1 MPKLN
6 YLKKKESIFLKN
18 LSFLSEF
25 YLILEFLSVGL
36 DFEMILIIVFKT
48 YLYFLYNCFKEIKA
62 DVINKLN
69 FLKMKKI
76 VLSMITIL
84 TIGFYAVA
92 QDLSPYFKV
101 GESTETI
108 DVLSGK
114 IVSVLEKNGF
124 TILGNYNPSEKATLK
139 IVAFT
144 RTDIKEKVVKVKD
157 RGALAAVFKIGL
169 EKSAGKVIISYTNPE
184 YLLRA
189 YLMNN
194 YELYRNTFIKF
205 SEDLKNTLL
214 AFGDEFVPF
223 GGSVKADKLKKY
235 HYKIMMPYFTDP
247 IELATYDSF
256 EQGLI
261 KIQNNLSI
269 NKGATKMVYKLVYKE
284 EKVAV
289 FGIALKSKEEGEAYF
304 LPKIGESNIAAMP
317 YEIILQ
323 DNVVTMLHGKYRIAL
338 FWPDL
343 SMGTFMKIMSTPG
356 DIKDAL
362 KAVCN

>member
-1 MPKLN
+1 M
-6 YLKKKESIFLKN
+6 KKK
-18 LSFLSEF
+18 
-25 YLILEFLSVGL
+25 V
-36 DFEMILIIVFKT
+36 V
-48 YLYFLYNCFKEIKA
+48 
-62 DVINKLN
+62 
-69 FLKMKKI
+69 
-76 VLSMITIL
+76 SMIAIL

-101 GESTETI
+101 GESTESI
-108 DVLSGK
+108 DLLSGK
-114 IVSVLEKNGF
+114 IVSVLEENGF
-124 TILGNYNPSEKATLK
+124 TILGSYNPSEKATLK
-139 IVAFT
+139 VVAFT
-144 RTDIKEKVVKVKD
+144 RNDIKDKVVKVKD

-169 EKSAGKVIISYTNPE
+169 EKNSGKVVISYTNPE

-189 YLMNN
+189 YLMND
-194 YELYRNTFIKF
+194 YELYKNTFTKF
-205 SEDLKNTLL
+205 SEDLKNALL
-214 AFGDEFVPF
+214 VFGSKFEPF
-223 GGSVKADKLKKY
+223 GGSVKAKKLKKY

-247 IELATYDSF
+247 IKLATYDSF

-284 EKVAV
+284 KKVAV
-289 FGIALKSKEEGEAYF
+289 FGIGLTNKEEGEAYF

-323 DNVVTMLHGKYRIAL
+323 DKVVTMLHGKYRIAL